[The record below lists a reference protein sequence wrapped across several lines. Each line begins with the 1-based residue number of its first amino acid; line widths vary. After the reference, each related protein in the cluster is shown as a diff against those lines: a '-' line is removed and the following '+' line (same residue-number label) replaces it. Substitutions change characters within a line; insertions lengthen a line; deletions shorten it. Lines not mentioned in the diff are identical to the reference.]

1 MMDVII
7 ICDGI
12 APSKSQI
19 LKLLN
24 KNTTLIATDGGANTA
39 YQLGFE
45 PEYIIGDMDSYSPTG
60 NEKAEVLRIDD
71 QETND
76 LEKAL
81 NLALKKGFKNVIVLG
96 ATGKRLDHTLKNL
109 SVLLQF
115 NPEFDSIIFKDHHS
129 DIFLIDS
136 PFRQQYPVGTT
147 ISLYPLSG
155 RVDGIITKGLQYPLN
170 NESLING
177 IRDGSSNKTIKK
189 EIEITYKRG
198 DLLLFVISDTQ
209 I

>member
-1 MMDVII
+1 MDVII
-7 ICDGI
+7 ICDGT

-24 KNTTLIATDGGANTA
+24 KDTTLIATDGGANTA

-60 NEKAEVLRIDD
+60 DEKAEVLRIDD

-81 NLALKKGFKNVIVLG
+81 KLALKKGFDNVIVLG

-136 PFRQQYPVGTT
+136 PFRQQYPIGTT

-155 RVDGIITKGLQYPLN
+155 RVDGIKTKGLQYPLN

-177 IRDGSSNKTIKK
+177 VRDGSSNKTIKK